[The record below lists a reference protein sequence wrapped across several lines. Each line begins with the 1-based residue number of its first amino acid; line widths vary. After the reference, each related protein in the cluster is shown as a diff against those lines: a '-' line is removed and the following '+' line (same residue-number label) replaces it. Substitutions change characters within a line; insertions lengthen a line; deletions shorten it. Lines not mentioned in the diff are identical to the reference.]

1 MKVISGAQTGADK
14 AGLVAARSLGIET
27 GGWMPAGFR
36 TSEGSRPSYQYRY
49 GMKVTKSSGYP
60 DRTRKNVEESDGTV
74 WFGNPKS
81 AGGKLTLRTA
91 KKLGKPVLKVSQ
103 DIRARDAGREL
114 ATWIRKK
121 KIKTLNV
128 AGNREET
135 NLGIFAFTYSTMLV
149 ALRAVADRRK

>member
-1 MKVISGAQTGADK
+1 MKVISGGQTGADQ
-14 AGLVAARSLGIET
+14 AGLLAAYACKVET

-36 TSEGSRPSYQYRY
+36 TSGGLRPSFRYKY
-49 GMKVTKSSGYP
+49 GMRETKSSGYP

-74 WFGNPKS
+74 WFGNPQS

-91 KKLGKPVLKVSQ
+91 KKLGKPVLKVSV
-103 DIRARDAGREL
+103 DTPASNAGRTIV
-114 ATWIRKK
+114 TWIRKE

-135 NLGIFAFTYSTMLV
+135 NLGIFAFTYATLLI
-149 ALRAVADRRK
+149 ALRSVTSK